1 MLKDYI
7 YIVCNLIVYNI
18 IGGNI
23 KSIYGFKITDTV
35 KIALIL
41 HAI

>member
-7 YIVCNLIVYNI
+7 YIVRNSIAYNLISGVV
-18 IGGNI
+18 
-23 KSIYGFKITDTV
+23 KSIYGFRITDTE